1 MQCPYCATN
10 NPAQARFC
18 LHCGNILVQGSICRT
33 CFTLLPQEARYC
45 YHCGAPVIP
54 TISSP
59 FPPAQIAQ
67 IAPSAQTAPS
77 SDLALTARPITE
89 LLPDLKRFLPAA
101 LYEPMERIPAP
112 TDLAATR
119 DHLSALLDTA
129 KTYLPR
135 PVIVEPQP
143 TGVPKGNL
151 QHGVFIFC
159 DVSGFTPLSERLKMV
174 SPQTAAERIAEII
187 NSLFFD
193 VVTALFNHGGDLL
206 KFGGDAML
214 GVFPGDTPEQMA
226 ESALLAAQTGLAIQK
241 VMEKYAGIDAA
252 GEKRSLKIKCGIAA
266 GPYFAAHIGTP
277 PEPEKGQCGTMAYV
291 TTGHTVNR
299 TEICQGYAAGG
310 EVTLTQEV
318 YDLVRA
324 RVEAAPVETE
334 GEHGEKPEGI
344 YRLVSAPMLEGEQKR
359 FILQEP
365 PEGEVTAQITYLVER
380 IRRLAPYMNSELIRR
395 IVENP
400 RNPRIA
406 PDRRQ
411 VTVMFANYLGISDLV
426 DALGEKN
433 PQVVTQHLNN
443 YFVKMTDIVEE
454 YEGTVA
460 RMDQYAVG
468 DRFIVFFGAPRAHE
482 DDPVRAVYTALEM
495 QQAMKEHFAALQTSE
510 GIFRFRQRIGINTGV
525 LFAGN
530 AGAPDLRQEY
540 TLMGDDINMAARLMS
555 KSNWQEIF
563 ISDRTQERIAAYCE
577 TADKGEMQV
586 KGKSIPVHV
595 YQVLRR
601 RAEIGQARGIAG
613 ASTSLIGRDEALQK
627 LLAAGQNLLAG
638 RGGLISVIG
647 DSGLGKS
654 RLLSEVRARLSAG
667 EERPNLRWIHV
678 QGLSF
683 SEQVGYWLAAQMVRG
698 SLDLDPA
705 ESDDKALLFSLWESG
720 EKLLGKEKARQA
732 MPFLIHMVGL
742 ELEGEWGQRVKSL
755 DARVRQKQ
763 TLWAA
768 REYFTALA
776 DQCPVLVVID
786 DLHFAD
792 EASLAL
798 FQDLL
803 QCVVQ
808 APLLLCFLYRPL
820 RDKGCWRIHDFIE
833 NNFPR
838 RHSELYIPPLPRP
851 QSEELLGQ
859 LLPGALLSEAVRD
872 EIHSKCA
879 GNPFYIEEVVRSLI
893 AGGAVVKLADDTW
906 QVTEKMA
913 SITVPATLQGAI
925 IARMDR
931 LSEDVR
937 QALQLAAVI
946 GRRFQV
952 EILNKLAA
960 QSAELAD
967 WLAQLERSDLILPE
981 QARPDA
987 YIFPDALVQE
997 VAYDNLLVQRRQE
1010 VHQRVGETLEAIF
1023 AAQAEQKGVP
1033 VEEIQAQEC
1042 ELLAYHFRLSNH
1054 REKAV
1059 RYLELAGK
1067 RAQGG
1072 FANATAVQ
1080 HYSELLGLLDQ
1091 DDSAWEKRFDILARR
1106 QRIHGLTG
1114 KQDARLADLNIMLE
1128 SAQAHGDTFRAGDA
1142 LNELADLYQSMG
1154 RYDEAKATASEALA
1168 IKVGLNDIDGQAD
1181 ALNTLGILE
1190 YFRGNYTES
1199 QPLLEQAVAL
1209 RKQITDGEG
1218 EAWSTMYL
1226 GMIHVMQGDFSAAAR
1241 LHAHALEL
1249 AEARQ
1254 DMFQTGIHVTNLARV
1269 LLGLGDYPQAIEKL
1283 QHGLEMKTRIGDR
1296 MGQGFNL
1303 YLIGLAL
1310 IYEGRLDEAES
1321 WLNRSKELRE
1331 QIKDSRGLSYC
1342 LHGLGLLALERQN
1355 WPQAVE
1361 LLALAHQSRAGLG
1374 LKNETIESLS
1384 YLAKARL
1391 LAGDPAQA
1399 LADSTQAVEGMALQ
1413 KEMQEAP
1420 QIYFNHARILQAN
1433 QIAAYED
1440 YENLAREAIDRQAQ
1454 RIADPQER
1462 EIFLTR
1468 NRMNCEILAP
1478 RPAK

>member
-1 MQCPYCATN
+1 MQCPYCTTN

-18 LHCGNILVQGSICRT
+18 LHCGHILVHGSICRT

-45 YHCGAPVIP
+45 FHCGAPVIP
-54 TISSP
+54 SITSP
-59 FPPAQIAQ
+59 LQPAQITQPAAATPLASLPVQ
-67 IAPSAQTAPS
+67 ATRPPTP
-77 SDLALTARPITE
+77 ALTARPIAD
-89 LLPDLKRFLPAA
+89 LLPDLKRFLPVAF
-101 LYEPMERIPAP
+101 YEPMERIPSPA
-112 TDLAATR
+112 DLNAAR
-119 DHLSALLDTA
+119 DHLAALLDTA

-143 TGVPKGNL
+143 TGVPKGQL
-151 QHGVFIFC
+151 QRGVFIFC

-241 VMEKYAGIDAA
+241 VMEKYAEIDAA

-299 TEICQGYAAGG
+299 TEVCQGYAAGG

-318 YDLVRA
+318 YDLIGT
-324 RVEAAPVETE
+324 RVQTAPVETE

-344 YRLVSAPMLEGEQKR
+344 YRLVSAPALEGEHKR
-359 FILQEP
+359 FTLEEP
-365 PEGEVTAQITYLVER
+365 PEGETTAQITYLVER
-380 IRRLAPYMNSELIRR
+380 MRRLAPYMNSELIRR

-433 PQVVTQHLNN
+433 PELVTQHLNN
-443 YFVKMTDIVEE
+443 YFVRMADIVEE

-495 QQAMKEHFAALQTSE
+495 QQAMKQHFSALQTSE

-530 AGAPDLRQEY
+530 AGAPNLRQEY

-555 KSNWQEIF
+555 KSDWQEIF

-577 TADKGEMQV
+577 TGDKGEMQV

-595 YQVLRR
+595 YQLLRR

-613 ASTSLIGRDEALQK
+613 ARTTMIGRDEALQK
-627 LLAAGQNLLAG
+627 LLAAGKSLQSG
-638 RGGLISVIG
+638 RGGMVSVIG

-654 RLLSEVRARLSAG
+654 RLLAEARARLAEG
-667 EERPNLRWIHV
+667 DAQPNLRWIHV

-742 ELEGEWGQRVKSL
+742 DLEGEWGQRVKSL

-776 DQCPVLVVID
+776 AQGPVLVVID

-803 QCVVQ
+803 QCTVQ
-808 APLLLCFLYRPL
+808 APLLFCFLYRPL

-838 RHSELYIPPLPRP
+838 RHTEINISPLTRP
-851 QSEELLGQ
+851 QGEELLDQ
-859 LLPGALLSEAVRD
+859 LLPGALLAETVRD
-872 EIHSKCA
+872 EIHGKCA

-893 AGGAVVKLADDTW
+893 AGGAVIKTAGDAW
-906 QVTEKMA
+906 QVTDKMA
-913 SITVPATLQGAI
+913 SITVPGTLQGAI

-952 EILNKLAA
+952 EILDKLAT

-981 QARPDA
+981 QARPNA

-997 VAYDNLLVQRRQE
+997 VAYDNLLVQRRQQ
-1010 VHQRVGETLEAIF
+1010 VHCRVGETLEEIF

-1033 VEEIQAQEC
+1033 FEEIQAQEC
-1042 ELLAYHFRLSNH
+1042 ELLAYHFRLSDH

-1067 RAQGG
+1067 RAQAG
-1072 FANATAVQ
+1072 FANATAIQ
-1080 HYSELLGLLDQ
+1080 YYTELLGMLEKDEN
-1091 DDSAWEKRFDILARR
+1091 AWQQRFDTLARR
-1106 QRIHGLTG
+1106 QRIYGLTG
-1114 KQDARLADLNIMLE
+1114 KQDARLADLNAMLE
-1128 SAQAHGDTFRAGDA
+1128 SAQTHADAFRTGDA

-1154 RYDEAKATASEALA
+1154 RYEEAKTTANEALTMKA
-1168 IKVGLNDIDGQAD
+1168 GLADIDGQAD

-1209 RKQITDGEG
+1209 RKQIADGEG

-1226 GMIHVMQGDFSAAAR
+1226 GMIHFMQGDFSAAAR
-1241 LHAHALEL
+1241 LHSHALEL
-1249 AEARQ
+1249 AETRQ

-1269 LLGLGDYPQAIEKL
+1269 LLGLGDYAQAIEKL

-1310 IYEGRLDEAES
+1310 IYEGRLDEAET
-1321 WLNRSKELRE
+1321 WLNCSKEVRE

-1355 WPQAVE
+1355 WLEAVE

-1391 LAGDPAQA
+1391 LAGDAAQA
-1399 LADSTQAVEGMALQ
+1399 LVDFDSGGRKHGPAEGNAGSPADLLQ
-1413 KEMQEAP
+1413 S
-1420 QIYFNHARILQAN
+1420 
-1433 QIAAYED
+1433 
-1440 YENLAREAIDRQAQ
+1440 
-1454 RIADPQER
+1454 
-1462 EIFLTR
+1462 
-1468 NRMNCEILAP
+1468 CP
-1478 RPAK
+1478 RLGCQQYSGIR